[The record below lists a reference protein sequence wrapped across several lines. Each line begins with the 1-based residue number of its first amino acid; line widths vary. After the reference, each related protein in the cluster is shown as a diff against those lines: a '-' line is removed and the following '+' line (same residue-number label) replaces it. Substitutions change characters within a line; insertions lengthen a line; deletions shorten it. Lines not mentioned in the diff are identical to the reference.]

1 MRVVPRESSSHF
13 PRPDRA
19 TQLINFPPNSP
30 QIFTAARTEL
40 CSWSSPDLDQ
50 DYGYPCSCKSLRS
63 WLHGRPVPAGAP
75 SPGPTSDKLVCRG
88 YLIRLEC
95 YNTYVPIYTPQSV
108 KCLGT
113 YLPKRL
119 ISIRVLYSSRSNT
132 YRIRVNVRGKLWK
145 LLKRDCHAVE
155 HGDSRVTLDDW
166 QRGISFLLD
175 KAIWKRRVPREHE
188 I

>member
-1 MRVVPRESSSHF
+1 MKFPGFRSGLRFIRVVVNRSGVG
-13 PRPDRA
+13 
-19 TQLINFPPNSP
+19 
-30 QIFTAARTEL
+30 FTA
-40 CSWSSPDLDQ
+40 DQ
-50 DYGYPCSCKSLRS
+50 FPQ
-63 WLHGRPVPAGAP
+63 GAP

-155 HGDSRVTLDDW
+155 HGDSRVTLDD
-166 QRGISFLLD
+166 
-175 KAIWKRRVPREHE
+175 
-188 I
+188 

>member
-19 TQLINFPPNSP
+19 TQLISL
-30 QIFTAARTEL
+30 QIHHRFLLQRELSSAREVPRIQIRITV
-40 CSWSSPDLDQ
+40 
-50 DYGYPCSCKSLRS
+50 YPCSCKSLRS

-155 HGDSRVTLDDW
+155 HGDSRVTLDD
-166 QRGISFLLD
+166 
-175 KAIWKRRVPREHE
+175 
-188 I
+188 